1 MKVSTSFLACKDIY
15 DAILRLDATDADY
28 IHVDFIDGKF
38 VVGRKI
44 PYRKLKKI
52 STITSKR
59 IDVHLMTDKLDKY
72 IPKFSMLNCE
82 YITFHIE
89 ATKDIER
96 YIRMIHSYG
105 IKCGIAVN
113 PNTDIELLEPYID
126 LIDLVLV
133 MGVNPGY
140 GGQEFKNEV
149 LFKLQE
155 LRRKI
160 DTNKLDLLISVDG
173 GINSETIN
181 KVKDYAD
188 MVVGGSF
195 VTKENNYQEQI
206 NLLRK

>member
-15 DAILRLDATDADY
+15 DTILRLDATDADY

-38 VVGRKI
+38 VDGRKI

-59 IDVHLMTDKLDKY
+59 IDVHLMTNKLDKY

-89 ATKDIER
+89 ATKDVEK

-149 LFKLQE
+149 
-155 LRRKI
+155 
-160 DTNKLDLLISVDG
+160 
-173 GINSETIN
+173 
-181 KVKDYAD
+181 
-188 MVVGGSF
+188 
-195 VTKENNYQEQI
+195 
-206 NLLRK
+206 